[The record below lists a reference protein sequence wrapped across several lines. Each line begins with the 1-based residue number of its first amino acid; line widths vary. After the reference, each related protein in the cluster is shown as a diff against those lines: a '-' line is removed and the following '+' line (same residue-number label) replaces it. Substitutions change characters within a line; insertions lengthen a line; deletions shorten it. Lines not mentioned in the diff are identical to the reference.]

1 MTTLN
6 YLLVENISKSYGE
19 KVLFENLTFGID
31 KGQKVALIS
40 KNGAGKSTLINIIMG
55 KTLADNGK
63 VTFRKDIR
71 VAYLPQ
77 NPVLDES
84 LTIED
89 VTIKSLRQ
97 QGWEQ
102 EIKLKEILSRLE
114 IKDLSARISELS
126 GGQKKKVALSKI
138 LMEET
143 DLLILD
149 EPTNHLDL
157 EMTEWLEDYLHRRN
171 MTLLLVTH
179 DRTFLNHVCT
189 EILELDHHQIYRY
202 KGKYDYFLEK
212 KAEREAIE
220 RAEVEKAKN
229 TYRRE
234 LDWMRRMPSAR
245 GTKAKAREDNFYK
258 VKEVAHKK
266 LDEKT
271 PELSILAERLGGKIL
286 EMYNVSKHYDDI
298 VVLDD
303 FSHVFKRGE
312 KVGIVGRN
320 GTGKSTFLN
329 LITEKISPDQGKII
343 IGQTVKFGYYTQD
356 GMPDR
361 EDMRVIDI
369 IKETAEYVKMGN
381 GNEISASQFLTYFG
395 FPPTTQYNYFSNLSG
410 GERRKLYLLKVLMSN
425 PNFLILDEPTN
436 DLDIYTL
443 MMLEEFLSQFQGCL
457 VIVTHDR
464 SFMDNL
470 VDHIFVFE
478 GNGKVKDYHST
489 YTEYR
494 RVKDKQERLKQ
505 QENKLIQSKN
515 TISEKPIVSRQKLTY
530 KEQKE
535 LEQLEVSIADLEAE
549 KVDIEQK
556 LSLAEGSVDE
566 LTQWSNRIG
575 EVIRDLDVQ
584 ELRWLELSERN

>member
-1 MTTLN
+1 MN
-6 YLLVENISKSYGE
+6 YLLVENITKSYGE
-19 KVLFENLTFGID
+19 KILFENLTFGID
-31 KGQKVALIS
+31 RGQKVALIS

-55 KTLADNGK
+55 KSLADDGK

-77 NPVLDES
+77 NPLLEEN

-97 QGWEQ
+97 HGWEQ
-102 EIKLKEILSRLE
+102 EVKLKEILSRLQ
-114 IKDLSARISELS
+114 INDLSLRISELS
-126 GGQKKKVALSKI
+126 GGQKKKVALAKI
-138 LMEET
+138 LMEDA
-143 DLLILD
+143 DLLIMD

-157 EMTEWLEDYLHRRN
+157 EMTEWMEDYLQRRN
-171 MTLLLVTH
+171 VTLLLVTH
-179 DRTFLNHVCT
+179 DRTFLDRVCD
-189 EILELDHHQIYRY
+189 EILELDNYQIYRY
-202 KGKYDYFLEK
+202 KGKYNYFLEK

-245 GTKAKAREDNFYK
+245 GTKAKARKDNFYEI
-258 VKEVAHKK
+258 KEIAHKK

-271 PELSILAERLGGKIL
+271 PELSIQAERLGGKIL
-286 EMYNVSKHYDDI
+286 EMYNVSKRYGDI
-298 VVLDD
+298 ITLDD
-303 FSHVFKRGE
+303 FSHIFKRGE

-320 GTGKSTFLN
+320 GAGKSTFLN

-343 IGQTVKFGYYTQD
+343 IGQTIKFGYYTQD
-356 GMPDR
+356 GMQER

-381 GNEISASQFLTYFG
+381 GTEISASQFLTYFN

-410 GERRKLYLLKVLMSN
+410 GERRRLYLLKVLMTN

-478 GNGKVKDYHST
+478 GDGKVKDYHST
-489 YTEYR
+489 YSEYR
-494 RVKDKQERLKQ
+494 RNKEKQERLQ
-505 QENKLIQSKN
+505 HQGNKAIQAKSTN
-515 TISEKPIVSRQKLTY
+515 EEKPAVRQKLTY

-535 LEQLEVSIADLEAE
+535 LEQLELSIAGLETEKADL
-549 KVDIEQK
+549 EQK
-556 LSLAEGSVDE
+556 LSLAEGSLDE

-575 EVIRDLDVQ
+575 ELLQELDTQ
-584 ELRWLELSERN
+584 ELRWLELSEKTGLA

>member
-1 MTTLN
+1 MN

-19 KVLFENLTFGID
+19 KILFENLTFGID

-55 KTLADNGK
+55 QSLADDGK

-77 NPVLDES
+77 NPVLDEH
-84 LTIED
+84 LTIEEA
-89 VTIKSLRQ
+89 TIKALRQ
-97 QGWEQ
+97 HGWEQ
-102 EIKLKEILSRLE
+102 EVRLKEILSRLQ
-114 IKDLSARISELS
+114 INDLSVRISALS
-126 GGQKKKVALSKI
+126 GGQKKKVALAKI
-138 LMEET
+138 LMEDA
-143 DLLILD
+143 DLLIMD

-157 EMTEWLEDYLHRRN
+157 EMTEWLEDYLQRRN
-171 MTLLLVTH
+171 VTLLLVTH
-179 DRTFLNHVCT
+179 DRTFLDHICT
-189 EILELDHHQIYRY
+189 EILELDNYQIYRY

-245 GTKAKAREDNFYK
+245 GTKAKARKDSFYE
-258 VKEVAHKK
+258 VKDLAHKK

-271 PELSILAERLGGKIL
+271 PELSILGERLGGKIL
-286 EMYNVSKHYDDI
+286 ELYNVSKRYGDI
-298 VVLDD
+298 VTLDD

-320 GTGKSTFLN
+320 GAGKSTFLN
-329 LITEKISPDQGKII
+329 LITEKITPDKGKII

-356 GMPDR
+356 GMTER

-381 GNEISASQFLTYFG
+381 GVEISASQFLNYFN

-410 GERRKLYLLKVLMSN
+410 GERRRLYLLKVLMTN

-478 GNGKVKDYHST
+478 GDGKVKDYHST
-489 YTEYR
+489 YSEYR
-494 RVKDKQERLKQ
+494 RAKEKQERLQQ
-505 QENKLIQSKN
+505 QENKTVQTKN
-515 TISEKPIVSRQKLTY
+515 TAVEKTVSRQKLTY

-535 LEQLEVSIADLEAE
+535 LEQLETSIADLEAQKADLE
-549 KVDIEQK
+549 RK
-556 LSLAEGSVDE
+556 LSVAEGSVNE
-566 LTQWSNRIG
+566 FTEWSNRIG
-575 EVIRDLDVQ
+575 EILK
-584 ELRWLELSERN
+584 ELHTKETRWLELCYSAL